1 MNVNFDFL
9 VFDYIVLLL
18 TIIFVIFSFWKGFI
32 NSVLGLLTWIGSV
45 IITIFTY
52 EFLSNY
58 LNNIFLNIDFLS
70 NYEQITYIL
79 SFLISIPLIFLLSLF
94 LLKRIRK
101 ILSSDLDK
109 QILGIILDK
118 FFGIIYGL
126 IFTYVIYS
134 SVLYFTNNNE
144 FMILKNFNI
153 FLKNNSNILN
163 QISTYNENIISRFII
178 NNN

>member
-1 MNVNFDFL
+1 MNINFDFL
-9 VFDYIVLLL
+9 LFDYIVLLFTL
-18 TIIFVIFSFWKGFI
+18 IFVIFSFWKGFI
-32 NSVLGLLTWIGSV
+32 NSILGLLTWVGSV
-45 IITIFTY
+45 FITIFTY

-126 IFTYVIYS
+126 IFSYVIYS

-153 FLKNNSNILN
+153 FLKNNSNILD
-163 QISTYNENIISRFII
+163 QISTYNENIISRYII

>member
-1 MNVNFDFL
+1 MNINFDFL
-9 VFDYIVLLL
+9 LFDYIVLLFTL
-18 TIIFVIFSFWKGFI
+18 IFVIFSFWKGFI
-32 NSVLGLLTWIGSV
+32 NSILGLLTWVGSV
-45 IITIFTY
+45 FITIFTY

-126 IFTYVIYS
+126 IFSYVIYS